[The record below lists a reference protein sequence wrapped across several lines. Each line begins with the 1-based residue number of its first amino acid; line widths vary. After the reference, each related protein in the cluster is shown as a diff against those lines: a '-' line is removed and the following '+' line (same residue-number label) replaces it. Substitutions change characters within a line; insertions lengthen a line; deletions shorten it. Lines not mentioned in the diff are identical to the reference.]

1 MKKLFDT
8 HNWFLVN
15 KNWPD
20 KKAKEKKCNLR
31 KTKLHWNTGR
41 LRSKKQLSG
50 GVKTNKVFFQHQQQK
65 ACRRQCILCT
75 LRKWHNRGKGVEE
88 LSFSALRHNTLHSVC
103 CEREG
108 LIKINIKVSD
118 SLSNLNRR
126 ELGVAP

>member
-50 GVKTNKVFFQHQQQK
+50 GVKTNKVFFQQPAAESLQETVHSLHVKKMAQQ
-65 ACRRQCILCT
+65 
-75 LRKWHNRGKGVEE
+75 RKR
-88 LSFSALRHNTLHSVC
+88 C
-103 CEREG
+103 
-108 LIKINIKVSD
+108 
-118 SLSNLNRR
+118 
-126 ELGVAP
+126 